1 MVFLGLN
8 WSRRETRYARP
19 CVLWLGLGEVLGLIA
34 LEISNNLPRILHC
47 FQNLLETPWFRA
59 WLGHSEYHGRNCWYG
74 CWLEGT
80 ACQLFGLPEFS
91 FTKRRGIWFA
101 PWFKWRMVLT
111 WYVLYL
117 PDIVSLWIIQCGHRF
132 KSLLKPKYSASATM
146 LKDIKI
152 WEIDRIVKCRV
163 GSILFSYCKWSI
175 PSSCPNLCYLCIRT
189 SDFWNNKSLSLFF
202 SCFCW
207 QVCLIK
213 RTILVCSWLGGVQI
227 LVTANFLVLCFS
239 KNN

>member
-1 MVFLGLN
+1 MIQ
-8 WSRRETRYARP
+8 
-19 CVLWLGLGEVLGLIA
+19 GLIGTFWV
-34 LEISNNLPRILHC
+34 PRKE
-47 FQNLLETPWFRA
+47 LLI
-59 WLGHSEYHGRNCWYG
+59 WL
-74 CWLEGT
+74 LAEGT